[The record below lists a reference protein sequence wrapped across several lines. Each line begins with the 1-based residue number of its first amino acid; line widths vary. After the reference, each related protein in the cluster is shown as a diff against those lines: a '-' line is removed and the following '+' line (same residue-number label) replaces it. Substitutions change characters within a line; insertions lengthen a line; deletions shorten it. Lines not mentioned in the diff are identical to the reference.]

1 MDRVFQVETKHGVRG
16 RPDSRL
22 AGNDVGLRFGTS
34 LIAVYNLARA
44 LVLPGAVR
52 NLAVLGG
59 PVSMDALF
67 VQRLDP
73 LAGLGWTG
81 TATLSTLAA
90 ALPVLVLLY
99 CLVFARMR
107 APLAGLAGTV
117 VALVLAVLVWGMPL
131 DLGLLAFAQGALF
144 GLMPI
149 GLTVFAGLLLYNLTV
164 ETGAFELV
172 RASVGRV
179 SSDPRLQAVLVSFCF
194 GAFLEGAAGFGAPVA
209 ICGAILVGLG
219 FPPIEAA
226 VLCLIANTSPVAYGS
241 LGVPLVTLHSVTGID
256 TPTLSVM
263 AGHQLPFFSV
273 FVPAVMLARVCTF
286 RDLMAI
292 WPALLVAGGSFGAF
306 QYFFATAHLHGFGEL
321 YPLTDIG
328 GGIFSLGV
336 TGVFLRFWTPP
347 VMRDPPRRG
356 VWNQPGG
363 LKGEEPRGA
372 WPWVRAW
379 MPFLLMSVFL
389 MGAGYLRQVEEKKP
403 IELAGG
409 IPSRIQVPLGKLHLG
424 VQRDEKMRSKPDE
437 REKAVFDF
445 RWLTASGTSVLAAF
459 ALSAL
464 VLGATPSQVGRSI
477 RVTAVQMT
485 EPLPT
490 IAFMLGLAA
499 VTKYAGMDATLGHA
513 FAQTGFLY
521 PFFAAML
528 GWLGVF
534 LTGSD
539 SGSNALFGS
548 LQKLTALELHSQ
560 GYMSGLDA
568 GQAQVLVCASNS
580 TGGVMGK
587 MIDAQSIV
595 VATAATNQLGQEA
608 RIFRIVVVYSVALAA
623 LVGALVM
630 LQAYVPFFSVL
641 VPHVPESVG

>member
-1 MDRVFQVETKHGVRG
+1 MEVQF
-16 RPDSRL
+16 
-22 AGNDVGLRFGTS
+22 
-34 LIAVYNLARA
+34 I
-44 LVLPGAVR
+44 
-52 NLAVLGG
+52 
-59 PVSMDALF
+59 
-67 VQRLDP
+67 QRLNP
-73 LAGLGWTG
+73 LENLGAGSGFI
-81 TATLSTLAA
+81 STIAS

-99 CLVFARMR
+99 CLVIARIR
-107 APLAGLAGTV
+107 APIAGLVATI
-117 VALVLAVLVWGMPL
+117 VALCLAVWVWGMPV
-131 DLGLLAFAQGALF
+131 DLSLLAFAQGALF

-149 GLTVFAGLLLYNLTV
+149 GYTVFAGLLIYNLTV
-164 ETGAFELV
+164 QTGAFELV
-172 RASVGRV
+172 RASVGKV
-179 SSDPRLQAVLVSFCF
+179 SKDPRLQAVLVSFCF

-263 AGHQLPFFSV
+263 AGHQLPIFSV
-273 FVPAVMLARVCTF
+273 IVPAVMLARVCSL
-286 RDLMAI
+286 RDLVAI

-306 QYFFATAHLHGFGEL
+306 QFLFATAHRYGLGEL

-328 GGIFSLGV
+328 GGIFSMVL
-336 TGVFLRFWTPP
+336 TSVFLRFWSPP
-347 VMRDPPRRG
+347 PMVDPARG
-356 VWNQPGG
+356 GPWIAPSALTVS
-363 LKGEEPRGA
+363 EPKTT
-372 WPWVRAW
+372 WPWIRAW
-379 MPFLLMSVFL
+379 MPFALMSALL
-389 MGAGYLRQVEEKKP
+389 MGAGYLRQWEEKSP
-403 IELAGG
+403 IQLPGG
-409 IPSRIQVPLGKLHLG
+409 ILSRLQYPLGKLHLG

-437 REKAVFDF
+437 REKALFDF
-445 RWLTASGTSVLAAF
+445 RWFTASGTSVLVAFVLAAF
-459 ALSAL
+459 
-464 VLGATPSQVGRSI
+464 VLKASVGQVWRSI
-477 RVTAVQMT
+477 KVTGHQMT

-513 FAQTGFLY
+513 FAQTGVFY

-560 GYMSGLDA
+560 GYMAGLDS
-568 GQAQVLVCASNS
+568 GQAQVLICTSNS

-595 VATAATNQLGQEA
+595 VATAATNQVGQEA
-608 RIFRIVVVYSVALAA
+608 RIFRIVATYSIVMAA
-623 LVGALVM
+623 LMGALVM
-630 LQAYVPFFSVL
+630 AQAYIPALSFL
-641 VPHVPESVG
+641 VPSLPASGG

>member
-1 MDRVFQVETKHGVRG
+1 
-16 RPDSRL
+16 
-22 AGNDVGLRFGTS
+22 
-34 LIAVYNLARA
+34 
-44 LVLPGAVR
+44 
-52 NLAVLGG
+52 
-59 PVSMDALF
+59 MDALF

-81 TATLSTLAA
+81 TAALSTLAA

-117 VALVLAVLVWGMPL
+117 AALVLAVLVWGMPL

-356 VWNQPGG
+356 AWNQPGG

-379 MPFLLMSVFL
+379 MPFLLMSVSSWGPGTCGRWRKRNRL
-389 MGAGYLRQVEEKKP
+389 NWQAASLPE
-403 IELAGG
+403 
-409 IPSRIQVPLGKLHLG
+409 SRCRWANSISACSV
-424 VQRDEKMRSKPDE
+424 MRKCAPN
-437 REKAVFDF
+437 
-445 RWLTASGTSVLAAF
+445 
-459 ALSAL
+459 
-464 VLGATPSQVGRSI
+464 P
-477 RVTAVQMT
+477 
-485 EPLPT
+485 
-490 IAFMLGLAA
+490 
-499 VTKYAGMDATLGHA
+499 
-513 FAQTGFLY
+513 
-521 PFFAAML
+521 
-528 GWLGVF
+528 
-534 LTGSD
+534 
-539 SGSNALFGS
+539 
-548 LQKLTALELHSQ
+548 
-560 GYMSGLDA
+560 MSGKRRCLIFA
-568 GQAQVLVCASNS
+568 G
-580 TGGVMGK
+580 
-587 MIDAQSIV
+587 
-595 VATAATNQLGQEA
+595 
-608 RIFRIVVVYSVALAA
+608 
-623 LVGALVM
+623 
-630 LQAYVPFFSVL
+630 
-641 VPHVPESVG
+641 

>member
-1 MDRVFQVETKHGVRG
+1 MVQCVVHW
-16 RPDSRL
+16 
-22 AGNDVGLRFGTS
+22 AGARAFRSLVGANWRLRFGAR
-34 LIAVYNLARA
+34 INAVYNLARA
-44 LVLPGAVR
+44 LVIHGAFRIPADMV
-52 NLAVLGG
+52 G
-59 PVSMDALF
+59 PASMDVVY

-73 LAGLGWTG
+73 LNNLPWNG
-81 TATLSTLAA
+81 TAALSTLAA

-107 APLAGLAGTV
+107 APLAGLAGTL
-117 VALVLAVLVWGMPL
+117 VALVLAVFVWGMPF

-164 ETGAFELV
+164 VTGAFDLV

-179 SSDPRLQAVLVSFCF
+179 STDPRLQAVLVSFCF

-241 LGVPLVTLHSVTGID
+241 LGVPLVTLHSVTGIA

-263 AGHQLPFFSV
+263 AGHQLPFFSI

-286 RDLMAI
+286 RDLVAI
-292 WPALLVAGGSFGAF
+292 WPALLVAGGSFGLF
-306 QYFFATAHLHGFGEL
+306 QYFFATAHVHGFGEL

-328 GGIFSLGV
+328 GGIFSLIV
-336 TGVFLRFWTPP
+336 TALFLRFWVPP
-347 VMRDPPRRG
+347 PMRDLPRQG
-356 VWNQPGG
+356 EWTNPCG
-363 LKGEEPRGA
+363 LKGEEPTGV
-372 WPWVRAW
+372 WPWIRAW
-379 MPFLLMSVFL
+379 MPFLLMSSLL
-389 MGAGYLRQVEEKKP
+389 MGAGYLRQVEERQP
-403 IELAGG
+403 IQLPGG

-424 VQRDEKMRSKPDE
+424 VQRDVKMRSKPE
-437 REKAVFDF
+437 EKEKAVFDF

-464 VLGATPSQVGRSI
+464 LLRANPSQVWGSLRI
-477 RVTAVQMT
+477 TAAQMK

-548 LQKLTALELHSQ
+548 LQKLTALELHGQ
-560 GYMSGLDA
+560 GYMAGLDS

-595 VATAATNQLGQEA
+595 VATAATSQQGQEA
-608 RIFRIVVVYSVALAA
+608 NIFRIVVVYSVVLAA

-630 LQAYVPFFSVL
+630 LQAYVPVFSLL
-641 VPHVPESVG
+641 VPHLPAPGE

>member
-1 MDRVFQVETKHGVRG
+1 
-16 RPDSRL
+16 
-22 AGNDVGLRFGTS
+22 
-34 LIAVYNLARA
+34 
-44 LVLPGAVR
+44 
-52 NLAVLGG
+52 
-59 PVSMDALF
+59 
-67 VQRLDP
+67 
-73 LAGLGWTG
+73 
-81 TATLSTLAA
+81 
-90 ALPVLVLLY
+90 
-99 CLVFARMR
+99 
-107 APLAGLAGTV
+107 
-117 VALVLAVLVWGMPL
+117 
-131 DLGLLAFAQGALF
+131 
-144 GLMPI
+144 
-149 GLTVFAGLLLYNLTV
+149 
-164 ETGAFELV
+164 
-172 RASVGRV
+172 
-179 SSDPRLQAVLVSFCF
+179 
-194 GAFLEGAAGFGAPVA
+194 
-209 ICGAILVGLG
+209 
-219 FPPIEAA
+219 
-226 VLCLIANTSPVAYGS
+226 
-241 LGVPLVTLHSVTGID
+241 
-256 TPTLSVM
+256 
-263 AGHQLPFFSV
+263 
-273 FVPAVMLARVCTF
+273 
-286 RDLMAI
+286 
-292 WPALLVAGGSFGAF
+292 
-306 QYFFATAHLHGFGEL
+306 
-321 YPLTDIG
+321 
-328 GGIFSLGV
+328 
-336 TGVFLRFWTPP
+336 
-347 VMRDPPRRG
+347 
-356 VWNQPGG
+356 
-363 LKGEEPRGA
+363 
-372 WPWVRAW
+372 
-379 MPFLLMSVFL
+379 
-389 MGAGYLRQVEEKKP
+389 
-403 IELAGG
+403 
-409 IPSRIQVPLGKLHLG
+409 
-424 VQRDEKMRSKPDE
+424 MRSKPDE

-459 ALSAL
+459 ALSTL